1 MKIHVNGEERKF
13 ETDEL
18 TAFELLERLGIG
30 NRRVAVEVNQRIVP
44 RAKHADHRLQCGD
57 KVEIVHFV
65 GGGA

>member
-1 MKIHVNGEERKF
+1 MNIHVNGEERSLSSS
-13 ETDEL
+13 EVSVS
-18 TAFELLERLGIG
+18 ELLEQLGLQ

-44 RAKHADHRLQCGD
+44 RAQHAEHRLQNGD

>member
-1 MKIHVNGEERKF
+1 MNIHVNGEERSLSSS
-13 ETDEL
+13 EVIVS
-18 TAFELLERLGIG
+18 ELLEQLGLQ

-44 RAKHADHRLQCGD
+44 RAQHAEHRLQNGD